1 MVIKQCQYTGKNDGS
16 VAGIRYFQCEAR
28 RGVFSRLT
36 RLTRTPLQQ
45 LDLDG
50 AGSGDSPAQPRPTNG
65 TAFGVTSP
73 IRRLTPIASPSGSTK
88 DLHLKKTAS
97 PTLSKIFI
105 EGTAALY
112 YVGGTVGTSVFEM
125 LMDVMLEILSL
136 FICVPHSVKS
146 CL

>member
-1 MVIKQCQYTGKNDGS
+1 MV
-16 VAGIRYFQCEAR
+16 GIRYFQCEAR

-45 LDLDG
+45 PDLDG
-50 AGSGDSPAQPRPTNG
+50 AGGGDSPALPRPTNG

-97 PTLSKIFI
+97 PSLSKMFI
-105 EGTAALY
+105 KGTAILY
-112 YVGGTVGTSVFEM
+112 FVGGTVGTNVFEM
-125 LMDVMLEILSL
+125 LMDVMLEILCL

-146 CL
+146 CS